1 MTAEH
6 KRIQFRVTT
15 ELNSDDVKTL
25 VEEGPKLFQRLQ
37 ETTESRTFLDYNPK
51 LKEVI
56 RKW

>member
-37 ETTESRTFLDYNPK
+37 ETTESRIFLDYNPK